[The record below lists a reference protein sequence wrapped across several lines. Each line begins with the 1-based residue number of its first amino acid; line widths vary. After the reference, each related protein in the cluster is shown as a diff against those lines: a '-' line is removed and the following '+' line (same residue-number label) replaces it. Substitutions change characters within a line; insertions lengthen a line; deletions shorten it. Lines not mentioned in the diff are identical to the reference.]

1 MLEITCHNVLCYRLV
16 WLAKSEEGWYLVQIF
31 PAYVKGVAGSVAT
44 LVNWFSAYIVTMI
57 FNYMLL
63 WSAAGSFW
71 IFAGECLLTI
81 VFVALYVPETRGRT
95 LEQIEAS
102 FK

>member
-16 WLAKSEEGWYLVQIF
+16 WLTKSEEGWYLVQIF

-63 WSAAGSFW
+63 WSAAGTETW
-71 IFAGECLLTI
+71 RLLPFLLNFFLLMDRFFVYSCQEI
-81 VFVALYVPETRGRT
+81 V
-95 LEQIEAS
+95 
-102 FK
+102 

>member
-1 MLEITCHNVLCYRLV
+1 MLEIACHNVLHYRLV
-16 WLAKSEEGWYLVQIF
+16 WLAKSEEGWYLLQIF

-63 WSAAGSFW
+63 WSAAG
-71 IFAGECLLTI
+71 T
-81 VFVALYVPETRGRT
+81 ETCT
-95 LEQIEAS
+95 YYHS
-102 FK
+102 Y